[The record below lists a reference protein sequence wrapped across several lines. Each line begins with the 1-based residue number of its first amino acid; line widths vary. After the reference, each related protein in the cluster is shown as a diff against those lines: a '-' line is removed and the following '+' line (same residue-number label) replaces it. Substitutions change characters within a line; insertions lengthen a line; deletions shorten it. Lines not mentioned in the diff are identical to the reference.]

1 MSARLLVII
10 PRHRAVERVAFMQGF
25 AGRAEIIIDR
35 RVLDRRQRPVG
46 WEGSRCRRRAE
57 RRGSHSEGSEYSL
70 VFAS

>member
-10 PRHRAVERVAFMQGF
+10 PRHWAVERVAMMEGF

-35 RVLDRRQRPVG
+35 RVLDRRQSLAR
-46 WEGSRCRRRAE
+46 WEGSRCRRRTE
-57 RRGSHSEGSEYSL
+57 RRGKHSEGAEYSL